1 MEFKELKGLKE
12 KLKQKKTT
20 ASVSEEAREKTT
32 APKKFGGNVDPNQ
45 FRRTGTSSAIRG
57 SARSDDLTQKL
68 KAAFHEKPPEDK
80 ELQRRK
86 ELDSTVRGFRKSFRE
101 EVRTGVKQ
109 EVKQLGQGVAV
120 EVRHLGEGMVTEVK
134 QTITSIKDV
143 AKTKRKEK
151 DDEEIQAQ

>member
-1 MEFKELKGLKE
+1 MEFKRLKGLKE

-20 ASVSEEAREKTT
+20 APESEEAREKTS
-32 APKKFGGNVDPNQ
+32 ALEKSEGKVEPNQ
-45 FRRTGTSSAIRG
+45 TRQTGTGSAISG

-68 KAAFHEKPPEDK
+68 KAAFHEKLPEDK

-86 ELDSTVRGFRKSFRE
+86 EFDRTVRGFRKSFRE
-101 EVRTGVKQ
+101 EVRTGVKH

-120 EVRHLGEGMVTEVK
+120 EVKHLSEGMVTEVK
-134 QTITSIKDV
+134 QTITNIRDV

-151 DDEEIQAQ
+151 DNEEIQAQ